1 MSINKR
7 YCFFETYSSS
17 KIHTEAISGKISG
30 SVLSTVINT
39 KKKKKRTNY
48 ELWGLF
54 HQMNNNRST
63 VHKNENNSFS

>member
-17 KIHTEAISGKISG
+17 KIHTEAILGKISG

-39 KKKKKRTNY
+39 KKKKEQTTNF
-48 ELWGLF
+48 GDC
-54 HQMNNNRST
+54 ST
-63 VHKNENNSFS
+63 K